1 MAYLSPYS
9 TSKHACDTYAAC
21 LRMELQHFGIGVT
34 TVLASFHKTP
44 LIVAADGTF
53 RGADYVRKTWDRM
66 AASKQAE
73 YGEAVLE
80 CKGAWQ
86 LFNGNA
92 EHETQTFRA
101 VEGGA
106 KLQRISIVAFTHSSY
121 CKLPEDVAS
130 ELRGLEFT
138 ARCSASS
145 LCPEPPPLRVH
156 RGCRGC
162 VGQ

>member
-80 CKGAWQ
+80 CLEYSSDALLIDFAW
-86 LFNGNA
+86 
-92 EHETQTFRA
+92 
-101 VEGGA
+101 
-106 KLQRISIVAFTHSSY
+106 
-121 CKLPEDVAS
+121 D
-130 ELRGLEFT
+130 
-138 ARCSASS
+138 
-145 LCPEPPPLRVH
+145 PLRVNEACTRAQAPSPTPEPH
-156 RGCRGC
+156 PRTRAQRPRRPRPSPLRASEAP
-162 VGQ
+162 VRAATTRHWLKWAE